1 MMRSSVSTAALWA
14 AIIAVLAAVGGWGA
28 FFLVSER
35 AVATEQAQLRELRE
49 LRAHKAELVKV
60 VHDQQA
66 KTAELAELDR
76 KLRGLQENLDRT
88 REAQERAQGA
98 LGAAQNEVS
107 ARRAELTT
115 LGQQIA
121 QTREEQARA
130 EQKAAEQTA
139 SIEKATPSPR
149 KKRYLRKAKRGKRNG
164 RA

>member
-98 LGAAQNEVS
+98 LG
-107 ARRAELTT
+107 
-115 LGQQIA
+115 QQIA